1 MFGIYYV
8 GAVVIEQWC
17 MLVMLVVNFVEGYLV
32 FDFVFIV
39 FKYYFCEMYKEINY
53 FMVGLV
59 IVLLYQMQRYFK
71 VGEGDYWFDV
81 VFQQFIE
88 YIIVEFQ
95 FFFVWLSFIVF
106 WKNVCLGNGCM
117 KIFEVYFGKQ
127 FDVFFI
133 VIIKI
138 NGFMVWIVFFW

>member
-8 GAVVIEQWC
+8 GVVVIKQWC
-17 MLVMLVVNFVEGYLV
+17 TLVMLVVYFVEGYLV
-32 FDFVFIV
+32 FDFMFVVFE
-39 FKYYFCEMYKEINY
+39 YYFCEMDKEIND

-59 IVLLYQMQRYFK
+59 IVLLYQMQWYFK
-71 VGEGDYWFDV
+71 VGEGYYWFDV

-95 FFFVWLSFIVF
+95 FFFVWLSFIIF
-106 WKNVCLGNGCM
+106 WKNMCLGDGSL

-127 FDVFFI
+127 FDVFFV

-138 NGFMVWIVFFW
+138 NGFMVWIVFVW

>member
-8 GAVVIEQWC
+8 GVVVIEQRC
-17 MLVMLVVNFVEGYLV
+17 TLVTLVVNFVEGYLV
-32 FDFVFIV
+32 FDFVFIA
-39 FKYYFCEMYKEINY
+39 FKYYFRETYKEINY
-53 FMVGLV
+53 FTVGLV

-71 VGEGDYWFDV
+71 VGEGDYRFDV

-106 WKNVCLGNGCM
+106 WKNARLGNGCT